1 MGTEAVV
8 VVVNGHINSND
19 AAGKKR
25 RKYLTWNEADISL
38 GAYFSLYHRRKPRFA
53 KRLKLFSLQGILT
66 RLLITE
72 KDADDVSKTATFLVN
87 LAGGKKSGVKRLIS
101 KVTNSEWQASLVK
114 NREKLE
120 VLTSTCFVLPYFSK

>member
-87 LAGGKKSGVKRLIS
+87 LAGGKKV
-101 KVTNSEWQASLVK
+101 V
-114 NREKLE
+114 
-120 VLTSTCFVLPYFSK
+120 